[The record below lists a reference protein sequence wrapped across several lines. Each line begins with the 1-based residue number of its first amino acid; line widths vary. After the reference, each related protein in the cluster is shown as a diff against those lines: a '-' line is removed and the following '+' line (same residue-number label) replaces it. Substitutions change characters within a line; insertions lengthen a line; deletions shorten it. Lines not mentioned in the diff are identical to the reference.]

1 MIISIKSQNIDYVTG
16 YLNLALMNASRV
28 HRRILKNLL
37 LKQNIHSMF
46 YIELLFKQKLYLGRK
61 IIKLLLKKNFCLSR
75 AMLRSIKFYYYLT
88 MFLAVLSIQYNI
100 TNDLLE
106 VLEFIS

>member
-1 MIISIKSQNIDYVTG
+1 
-16 YLNLALMNASRV
+16 
-28 HRRILKNLL
+28 
-37 LKQNIHSMF
+37 MF

-61 IIKLLLKKNFCLSR
+61 IIKLLLKKNFYLSR

-88 MFLAVLSIQYNI
+88 IFLAVLSIQYTI